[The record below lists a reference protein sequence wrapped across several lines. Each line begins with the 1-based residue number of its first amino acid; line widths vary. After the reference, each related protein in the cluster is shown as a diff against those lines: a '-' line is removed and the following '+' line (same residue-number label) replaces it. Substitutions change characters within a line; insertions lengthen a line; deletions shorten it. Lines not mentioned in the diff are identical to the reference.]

1 MQITDAADTRLHW
14 KCKHTWKQSAY
25 NTMWCLIGCSIGD
38 FGTIVFFQILNIH
51 WSTLAI
57 MILAMINGLVTSI
70 VLETVILI
78 NQMKI
83 SSALKTALGMSFISM
98 IIMELAMNIL
108 DWLLTGGAIITWW
121 VVPIMLLI
129 GFITPW
135 PYNYWCLKKYN
146 LACH

>member
-1 MQITDAADTRLHW
+1 MQITDAADTRFHW

-51 WSTLAI
+51 WSTLSI

-98 IIMELAMNIL
+98 IIMELAMNLL

-121 VVPIMLLI
+121 VVPIMLLV

>member
-1 MQITDAADTRLHW
+1 MQITDTADTKFHW

-121 VVPIMLLI
+121 VVPIMLLV

>member
-1 MQITDAADTRLHW
+1 
-14 KCKHTWKQSAY
+14 
-25 NTMWCLIGCSIGD
+25 MWCLIGCSIGD
-38 FGTIVFFQILNIH
+38 FGTIFFFQILNIH

-57 MILAMINGLVTSI
+57 MILAIINGLITSI
-70 VLETVILI
+70 ILETVILL

-98 IIMELAMNIL
+98 IAMELTMNFT
-108 DWLLTGGAIITWW
+108 DWFLMGGAILVWW
-121 VVPIMLLI
+121 VIPIMLVV

-135 PYNYWCLKKYN
+135 PYNYWRLKKYN